1 MKGEKFM
8 FIGNIVKVI
17 SEYNNSIIIDRKIKE
32 PLLNNIDNRKT
43 NIFNKRYFKNFS
55 KKL

>member
-1 MKGEKFM
+1 M